1 MLFHVQKKKI
11 KWSDFVRKYGH
22 LRPGTYDITSPSYIK
37 DPQSYLKP
45 VIDRAKLIKNSNDHR
60 GNSWE
65 NTKDKFFEELNSVG
79 ILGTQK
85 ELEGF
90 MKSAIEG
97 REYAKFA
104 FTRNLSLALDSIEA
118 WGKTNDLD
126 VEMLSHVS
134 IEDLR
139 MIKTGAIGVHQ
150 LVDRAK
156 SNKEATMNSKFI
168 ELPPLITNKNDFSI
182 FLYPKTNPNFIGNE
196 SVMTACINL
205 EGTNATEESVEGK
218 IVLIPQADPGYDW
231 LFGRSI
237 AGLITMYGGAN
248 SHMAIRAAEFG
259 LPAAIGIGEN
269 LYHNISSKSRLE
281 LNPEK
286 KDYKSYNIMTIGIT
300 QRVEFNED
308 YDEVRDSLDQ
318 QWINL
323 LCKAGID
330 FILLPNSI
338 DNLESWL
345 EKESQW
351 LHLNWWQ

>member
-1 MLFHVQKKKI
+1 
-11 KWSDFVRKYGH
+11 
-22 LRPGTYDITSPSYIK
+22 
-37 DPQSYLKP
+37 
-45 VIDRAKLIKNSNDHR
+45 
-60 GNSWE
+60 
-65 NTKDKFFEELNSVG
+65 
-79 ILGTQK
+79 
-85 ELEGF
+85 

-196 SVMTACINL
+196 TVMTACINL

-286 KDYKSYNIMTIGIT
+286 RTIRVIT
-300 QRVEFNED
+300 
-308 YDEVRDSLDQ
+308 
-318 QWINL
+318 
-323 LCKAGID
+323 
-330 FILLPNSI
+330 
-338 DNLESWL
+338 
-345 EKESQW
+345 
-351 LHLNWWQ
+351 